1 MEQTLVEQ
9 TIALSDWCEES
20 LKSTVSILEL
30 TSGADDPLA
39 VLFRTVLEE
48 QKKSLENLIPALRQ
62 PDVQLSDIK
71 NDASIVYRD
80 HEVAHAKLRAWV
92 RMLEWNRDPRLEQSK
107 KAEKLSYEIK
117 SDLEKAA
124 IQLELRFGFEE
135 VKYVVPA
142 LYNPEMR

>member
-9 TIALSDWCEES
+9 TIALSDLCEES
-20 LKSTVSILEL
+20 LMTTESILEL

-39 VLFRTVLEE
+39 VLFRIVLEE
-48 QKKSLENLIPALRQ
+48 QRTALGNLIPALRQ

-92 RMLEWNRDPRLEQSK
+92 RMLQWNRDPRLEKAK

-124 IQLELRFGFEE
+124 VQLEHRFGFEE

-142 LYNPEMR
+142 LYNPELR